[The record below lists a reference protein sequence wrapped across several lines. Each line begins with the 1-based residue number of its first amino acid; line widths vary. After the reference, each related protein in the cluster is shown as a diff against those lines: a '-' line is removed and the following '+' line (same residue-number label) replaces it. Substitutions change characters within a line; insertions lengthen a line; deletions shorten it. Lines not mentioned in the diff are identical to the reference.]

1 MTPLLKTTAL
11 TVDYDQ
17 DTRMLQARGAISML
31 VQPALNKINQRLAEE
46 KPALVR
52 EGDIVASTWLP
63 PIPSG
68 PFKRLILS
76 EAKIAIGRFVPQTV
90 SIEVTRACG
99 CNCDHCLIKEGEG
112 ELETEEIKRV
122 VDEALDLGASIITFT
137 EGDPLLREDIFEL
150 IRYVDPERAVV
161 NIFTPGLEMTPE
173 TARKLKEAGLYN
185 ILIGVYSTDPEV
197 HDRIRGVSG
206 AHEKAVEAIK
216 MALDAGLLVTM
227 SVHVK
232 GDGVSEIFD
241 LYEFA
246 KDLGVHEF
254 SIWEGIPKSAEECL
268 SRIDRETILRFYR
281 KVNRTPGGP
290 RVFAS
295 TYFEGEMLGCMA
307 GRRWIHVGVDGGA
320 RPCPYLGE
328 DWGNVR
334 DRSLK
339 EIWNEIR
346 RSGDFDAFRSDC
358 PAQSQHLAL

>member
-17 DTRMLQARGAISML
+17 DTRMLQARGAISVL
-31 VQPALNKINQRLAEE
+31 VQPALNRINQRLAEE

-52 EGDIVASTWLP
+52 EEDIVASTWLP

-68 PFKRLILS
+68 PFKRLVLS

-99 CNCDHCLIKEGEG
+99 CACDHCLIKDGEG
-112 ELETEEIKRV
+112 ELETEEIKTV
-122 VDEALDLGASIITFT
+122 IEEAQDLGASIITFT

-150 IRYVDPERAVV
+150 IRHVDPERSVV
-161 NIFTPGLEMTPE
+161 NMFTPGLEMTPE
-173 TARKLKEAGLYN
+173 IAIQLKEAGLYN
-185 ILIGVYSTDPEV
+185 ILIGVYSTGPEV
-197 HDRIRGVSG
+197 HDRIRGVHG
-206 AHEKAVEAIK
+206 AHKRAIEAIE

-241 LYEFA
+241 LYDYA

-254 SIWEGIPKSAEECL
+254 SIWEGIPKSSEECL
-268 SRIDRETILRFYR
+268 SRIDREAILRFYR

-295 TYFEGEMLGCMA
+295 TYFEGQMLGCMA
-307 GRRWIHVGVDGGA
+307 GRRWIHVGVDGKVSS
-320 RPCPYLGE
+320 CPYIGD

-339 EIWNEIR
+339 EIWSEIR
-346 RSGDFDAFRSDC
+346 ESGDFDDLRSDC
-358 PAQSQHLAL
+358 PAQSQHLDG

>member
-11 TVDYDQ
+11 TVDYDP
-17 DTRMLQARGAISML
+17 DTRMLHARGAISML
-31 VQPALNKINQRLAEE
+31 VQPALNRINQRLAEE

-52 EGDIVASTWLP
+52 EDDIVASTWLP

-68 PFKRLILS
+68 PFKRLVLS
-76 EAKIAIGRFVPQTV
+76 EAKMAIGRFVPQTV

-99 CNCDHCLIKEGEG
+99 CSCDHCIIKEGEG
-112 ELETEEIKRV
+112 ELGTEEIKRV

-137 EGDPLLREDIFEL
+137 EGDPLLREDIFDL
-150 IRYVDPERAVV
+150 IRHVDPERAVV

-173 TARKLKEAGLYN
+173 KAKKLKEAGLYN
-185 ILIGVYSTDPEV
+185 ILIGVYSTDPIV
-197 HDRIRGVSG
+197 HDQIRGVPG

-227 SVHVK
+227 SVHIK
-232 GDGVSEIFD
+232 GDRVSDIFY

-254 SIWEGIPKSAEECL
+254 SIWEGVPKSAEERL
-268 SRIDRETILRFYR
+268 SQIDRETIIRFYK

-290 RVFAS
+290 RVFAN

-307 GRRWIHVGVDGGA
+307 GRRWLHVGVDGEVRA
-320 RPCPYLGE
+320 CPYLGE
-328 DWGNVR
+328 SWGSVR
-334 DRSLK
+334 EMSLK
-339 EIWNEIR
+339 KIWNDIR
-346 RSGDFDAFRSDC
+346 RSGEFDPLRSDC
-358 PAQSQHLAL
+358 PAQSRHLGP